1 MAEVV
6 TDVKAVAV
14 AVAKMV
20 TNVKAVERVGGYKC
34 NFFSICRKMF
44 VSLQPETNTFVI
56 MSRVNRGFNLTA
68 MNGSVGAVTYV
79 TRKGITVAKQKVPA
93 KLNYTKT
100 LRSMT
105 PRMRWMAIVR
115 MWQALNT
122 VGWHPSFRNKEGLQ
136 TDFNMFMKANSP
148 VDVYLPKS
156 VVSANGGVVAPV
168 QVTQGG
174 LPSIGGNI
182 VSQNFQSNIVLG
194 GITIG
199 ASTTLATLSRA
210 ILENNPEWNSGDQ
223 LTVVRLDQS
232 VDAETNIP
240 RITGLIAEIVLDPED
255 DGTLLSD
262 LLDLN
267 ILTSDDGK
275 LGIMS
280 VNGGAC
286 FVHSTGEGDNFDV
299 SSETLAVANPILTQY
314 TSNTALM
321 AAINSYGGLSGVQF
335 LIP

>member
-1 MAEVV
+1 
-6 TDVKAVAV
+6 
-14 AVAKMV
+14 
-20 TNVKAVERVGGYKC
+20 
-34 NFFSICRKMF
+34 
-44 VSLQPETNTFVI
+44 
-56 MSRVNRGFNLTA
+56 MSRVNRGFNLTS

-100 LRSMT
+100 VRSMT

-136 TDFNMFMKANSP
+136 TDFNMFMKANSA
-148 VDVYLPKS
+148 VDVYLTKTI
-156 VVSANGGVVAPV
+156 VSSNGGVVAPV

-174 LPSIGGNI
+174 LPSIGGN
-182 VSQNFQSNIVLG
+182 VSGSAFQSNIALG
-194 GITIG
+194 GMTIG
-199 ASTTLATLSRA
+199 TSTTLATLSTA
-210 ILENNPEWNSGDQ
+210 IIENNPGWQDGDQ
-223 LTVVRLDQS
+223 LTIVRLDQM

-240 RITGLIAEIVLDPED
+240 RITGTIAEIILDHED
-255 DGTLLSD
+255 DSQLIGDIIGPIL
-262 LLDLN
+262 
-267 ILTSDDGK
+267 LTSSEGK
-275 LGIMS
+275 LGIAS

-286 FVHSTGEGDNFDV
+286 FVHSSGEGDNYDV
-299 SSETLAVANPILTQY
+299 SSEVLAVANPILTQY

-335 LIP
+335 LVP

>member
-1 MAEVV
+1 
-6 TDVKAVAV
+6 
-14 AVAKMV
+14 
-20 TNVKAVERVGGYKC
+20 
-34 NFFSICRKMF
+34 
-44 VSLQPETNTFVI
+44 

-100 LRSMT
+100 VRSMS
-105 PRMRWMAIVR
+105 PRMRWMALVR

-136 TDFNMFMKANSP
+136 TDFNMFMKANSA
-148 VDVYLPKS
+148 VDVYLTKTI
-156 VVSANGGVVAPV
+156 VSANGGVVAPV

-174 LPSIGGNI
+174 LPSIGGS
-182 VSQNFQSNIVLG
+182 VTGSAFQSNIALG

-199 ASTTLATLSRA
+199 ASTTIATLSQA
-210 ILENNPEWNSGDQ
+210 ILENNPGWMEGDQ
-223 LTVVRLDQS
+223 LTIVRLDQM

-240 RITGLIAEIVLDPED
+240 RITGTIAEIIIDSED
-255 DGTLLSD
+255 TETLLGD
-262 LLDLN
+262 LIDTN
-267 ILTSDDGK
+267 ILTSNDGK
-275 LGIMS
+275 LGIAS

-286 FVHSTGEGDNFDV
+286 FVHSSGEGDNYDV

-335 LIP
+335 LVP